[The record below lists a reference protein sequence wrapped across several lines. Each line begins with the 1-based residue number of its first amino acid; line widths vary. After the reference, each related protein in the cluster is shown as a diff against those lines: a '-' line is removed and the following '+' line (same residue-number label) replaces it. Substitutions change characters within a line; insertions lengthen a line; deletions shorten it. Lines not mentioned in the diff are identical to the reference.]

1 MGKGIGRI
9 EDRMIVASFT
19 TGFRNRCPN
28 RRFCFLALLLS
39 ALGLLAC
46 NAGSVAFREGRK
58 AELRKDWD
66 TALIDYQKALR
77 DQPENAQLL
86 ISETRART
94 QSSLF
99 HLTQGR
105 LLLSENRPD
114 EAAGEFQRAIS
125 VDSTNQAAAQE
136 LAKILARQAEAKRTR
151 EQTLKQA
158 LKGKTEPSQA
168 AGVTLRPFP
177 TESLVHF
184 RIAGD
189 SRKAFEALG
198 KVAGLNIVFS
208 KDLQS
213 SQVAVDLTN
222 VEIEEALR
230 VLCFQTHTFW
240 TALTPDTLGI
250 IPDTPNNRH
259 DFGPEV
265 VKAVYLANPL
275 TPADR
280 TAITT
285 ALKQILSLQRV
296 IDNPQANAIIISDTP
311 EKAAK
316 AEAIIHDLD
325 RGKAEILIEVAVV
338 EADRNRS
345 RDLGLTPATI
355 SSSGTPSPGIQAGL
369 VFTPPSSSST
379 VSLGSLTYRNYSV
392 VLPSVVANAILN
404 DSHTHILQNPQVRV
418 TDGDT
423 AKLRI
428 GSRVP
433 YATGTFSYPGTS
445 SSSNPAALANTQF
458 QYQDVGVNLDLT
470 PHLLLSGDVAIHAA
484 IEISSIG
491 SPVTIAG
498 VSEPT
503 FGQRKIEQDIRLKED
518 EVNLL
523 GGLIQSTETKSVN
536 GIPGLGQLPLLR
548 YLFSTEH
555 IERDETEVLVM
566 LTPRVIRLPE

>member
-1 MGKGIGRI
+1 
-9 EDRMIVASFT
+9 
-19 TGFRNRCPN
+19 
-28 RRFCFLALLLS
+28 
-39 ALGLLAC
+39 
-46 NAGSVAFREGRK
+46 VAFREGRK

-66 TALIDYQKALR
+66 TALIYYQKELR

-125 VDSTNQAAAQE
+125 VDPTNQAAGQE
-136 LAKILARQAEAKRTR
+136 LAKVLARQAEAKRTR

-222 VEIEEALR
+222 VGIEEALR

-250 IPDTPNNRH
+250 IPDTPNNRR

-285 ALKQILSLQRV
+285 ALKQILGLQRV
-296 IDNPQANAIIISDTP
+296 IDNPQANAIIISDAP
-311 EKAAK
+311 EKTAK

-325 RGKAEILIEVAVV
+325 RGKAEILIDVAVV

-355 SSSGTPSPGIQAGL
+355 SSSGTPSPGIQAGV
-369 VFTPPSSSST
+369 VFTPPSSSSA

-392 VLPSVVANAILN
+392 VLPSALANAILN

-433 YATGTFSYPGTS
+433 YATGSFSVPGTS
-445 SSSNPAALANTQF
+445 SSSNSTGLLANTQF

-523 GGLIQSTETKSVN
+523 GGLIQSTEVKSVN

-555 IERDETEVLVM
+555 SERDETEVLVM